1 MGIRETRLENDF
13 NEVSQLI
20 ANSGGTI
27 ALISSQGKPA
37 YEYVIEYRCKGIERL
52 QGNDPVF
59 RTNHQ
64 VQIILSN
71 DYPRNSPSAK
81 FLTPIF
87 HPNVF
92 FTPRCL
98 SGFLLDNGRKSF

>member
-59 RTNHQ
+59 RTNHR
-64 VQIILSN
+64 VKITLSN
-71 DYPRNSPSAK
+71 DCLYKP
-81 FLTPIF
+81 T
-87 HPNVF
+87 
-92 FTPRCL
+92 CL
-98 SGFLLDNGRKSF
+98 SRFLLDNGRKSF